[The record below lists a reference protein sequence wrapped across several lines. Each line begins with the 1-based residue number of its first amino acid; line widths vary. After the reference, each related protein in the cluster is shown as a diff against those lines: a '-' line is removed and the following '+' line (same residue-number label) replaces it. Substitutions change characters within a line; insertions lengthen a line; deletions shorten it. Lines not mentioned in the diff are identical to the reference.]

1 MNTIAGILL
10 DDFIETAVMIDQDTV
25 IDGSVRFQRH
35 LDVSNLVVENLMN
48 SKDIN
53 NIIHNGIRRNNKD
66 VVNLPKLTIVG
77 NVTFKVLYQSIVCCF
92 RILSHSHSNRIQLT
106 RSISTTITWRSIW
119 EMLSI

>member
-1 MNTIAGILL
+1 MNTIAGIPL

-48 SKDIN
+48 GKDIN
-53 NIIHNGIRRNNKD
+53 NIIQNGIRRYNKD

-77 NVTFKVLYQSIVCCF
+77 NVTFKVLYQSIVCS

-106 RSISTTITWRSIW
+106 RSISTTITWKSIW